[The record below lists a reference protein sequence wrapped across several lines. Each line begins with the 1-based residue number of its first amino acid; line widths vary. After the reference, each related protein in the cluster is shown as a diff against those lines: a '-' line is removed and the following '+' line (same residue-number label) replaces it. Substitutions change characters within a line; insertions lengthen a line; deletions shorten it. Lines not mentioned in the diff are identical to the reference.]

1 MKGNMC
7 LVDIWTLSVGH
18 NLKVVLVH
26 ELWIDAIVRITR
38 VWKIQNLRAT
48 ALRWTN
54 QDLRATT
61 LGRIKSKFAVNTC
74 TCNCTPLWVH
84 ISLHTQQSA
93 MHFTHWPN
101 WRHCKCRFGDSK
113 SSNWWN
119 IIMWDCLTETSHLWK
134 LCQGA
139 ELGATTSV
147 FPFNQR
153 MVSRQ

>member
-1 MKGNMC
+1 MC
-7 LVDIWTLSVGH
+7 WVDGVWASSRICKLSRFMNFG
-18 NLKVVLVH
+18 L
-26 ELWIDAIVRITR
+26 DAIVRITR

-101 WRHCKCRFGDSK
+101 WRHCKCHFGDSK

-119 IIMWDCLTETSHLWK
+119 IIMWDGLTESSHLWN